1 MILARKDIRVP
12 GAYEGRLKDVP
23 LFEVDMTVRTGERY
37 PRPPRQERPVP
48 DHAVLL
54 VLGPGHPT
62 DRSSAEL
69 ALDLARSLPLS
80 ALLAGQ
86 EESDGAGDEDQE
98 DQEAEGEVEVP
109 GQL

>member
-1 MILARKDIRVP
+1 
-12 GAYEGRLKDVP
+12 
-23 LFEVDMTVRTGERY
+23 MTVRAEERY
-37 PRPPRQERPVP
+37 PHPPSQERPVP
-48 DHAVLL
+48 HHAVLL

-69 ALDLARSLPLS
+69 ALDLSHSLPVP

-109 GQL
+109 GQLRASYELSIGTS